1 VYRVGGT
8 KRNDL
13 LLSFWLPLMSISN
26 SYQIGSLILA
36 LAFIA
41 VVILLVGG
49 SPLAVVTS
57 NPRPLTALC

>member
-1 VYRVGGT
+1 
-8 KRNDL
+8 
-13 LLSFWLPLMSISN
+13 MSISN

-57 NPRPLTALC
+57 MGARAFGTAD